1 MANRV
6 YETLVTKE
14 DYLEFS
20 GINLDEELTSLAI
33 NDLGDNPAPRFIKGI
48 EDWCKLKLS
57 MPPYYWDGIFNTLH
71 QKNLFKEGILYQ
83 ISYVLKNGNI
93 GNDSG
98 YNMASGNLV
107 PRSELEKISM
117 SEDAKNCFRVA
128 GLMNYARMVHYD

>member
-48 EDWCKLKLS
+48 EDL
-57 MPPYYWDGIFNTLH
+57 MFI
-71 QKNLFKEGILYQ
+71 QK
-83 ISYVLKNGNI
+83 S
-93 GNDSG
+93 
-98 YNMASGNLV
+98 
-107 PRSELEKISM
+107 
-117 SEDAKNCFRVA
+117 
-128 GLMNYARMVHYD
+128 